1 MFFAN
6 KIIRERKREEEE
18 EEEETWLDAMI
29 RHSPR
34 SIAAENDTVVVTAA
48 TRTASKTLSEKQPL
62 PNF

>member
-6 KIIRERKREEEE
+6 KIIRERKREEE

>member
-6 KIIRERKREEEE
+6 KIIRERKRE

>member
-6 KIIRERKREEEE
+6 KIIRERKRE

-34 SIAAENDTVVVTAA
+34 SIAAENETVVVTAA